1 MAKRP
6 AEAETRIDALDAWF
20 ILGPEGDL
28 GPVSKSQLVELIESG
43 TIAPDALVRNG
54 YSNQQWLAGAF
65 VASALAAAE
74 VGPAD
79 ELAARPMGDFVP
91 NAVFDAEAVEFQCF
105 LAADPVLRGTGT
117 VSVANGVLSLRGR
130 GRRLFA
136 LRKRDEHILVEHVQD
151 VAVSGRVLRF
161 TVAGNG
167 LHQPRLLR
175 LGSPNSSSRL
185 ALCLPDSVSES
196 GQQVRADTL
205 SYAMFLEARG
215 PAFATLAIMAINFFV
230 FILCGFSGAGWLK
243 GDAALLLDFGGNF
256 AVATTGGEWWR
267 LVSSM
272 FLHSGLLHVGFNMWA
287 LWEAG
292 RVAERLFGS
301 GRFVALYLLA
311 GLLGGIASI
320 NWQQDLVGVGASGA
334 VFGVIGGLLAALLL
348 RPDLLPGTVTKK
360 LQTSATLFIAYSL
373 FNGFTHTGI
382 DNAAHVGGL
391 VAGAL
396 IGAAYVMP
404 LGRALAAAAAV
415 LVLIGGGALR
425 AIEVAEPYSDEL
437 AFRQFLS
444 SYPKAEA
451 SLNDIALSLKTRA
464 KSMSPQAFL
473 QVLDQE
479 MIPGWAEQDKRI
491 AALPHVTPRSRSLR
505 DGLASFVHLRRESWE
520 LLGDGI
526 RRNDA
531 SGVEAF
537 KKKSAE
543 ANVAMEGIKAWVE
556 KANKGKGRNP

>member
-1 MAKRP
+1 MTEP
-6 AEAETRIDALDAWF
+6 NTSIDALDTWF

-43 TIAPDALVRNG
+43 AIAPDALVRNG

-65 VASALAAAE
+65 IASAFAAAE
-74 VGPAD
+74 AEPTD
-79 ELAARPMGDFVP
+79 ELAARPLGDFVP
-91 NAVFDAEAVEFQCF
+91 NAVFDAETVEFQNF
-105 LAADPVLRGTGT
+105 LGADPVLRGKGT
-117 VSVANGVLSLRGR
+117 AGVANGVLSLRGR

-136 LRKRDEHILVEHVQD
+136 LRKRDEHIPLEQVQD

-161 TVAGNG
+161 TVADSG
-167 LHQPRLLR
+167 LRQPRQLRLLR
-175 LGSPNSSSRL
+175 LGSPNSAARL
-185 ALCLPDSVSES
+185 ALCLPDSASES
-196 GQQVRADTL
+196 GQQVRADTQ

-230 FILCGFSGAGWLK
+230 FVVCGFSGVGWLK
-243 GDAALLLDFGGNF
+243 GNAALLLDFGGNF

-272 FLHSGLLHVGFNMWA
+272 FLHSGLIHVGFNMWA

-301 GRFVALYLLA
+301 GRYVALYLLA
-311 GLLGGIASI
+311 GLLGSIASI

-348 RPDLLPGTVTKK
+348 RPDLLPGTITRK

-396 IGAAYVMP
+396 IGTAYVMP
-404 LGRALAAAAAV
+404 MGRALAATAV
-415 LVLIGGGALR
+415 TLMLIGGGTVR
-425 AIEVAEPYSDEL
+425 AVVVAEPYGDEL

-451 SLNDIALSLKTRA
+451 RLNDIALSLQTRA
-464 KSMSPQAFL
+464 NTLSPQEL
-473 QVLDQE
+473 LRVLEHE
-479 MIPGWAEQDKRI
+479 MIPGWVEQDTRI
-491 AALPHVTPRSRSLR
+491 AALPRVTPRSRSLR
-505 DGLASFVHLRRESWE
+505 DNLASFVHLRRESWE
-520 LLGDGI
+520 LLSDGV

-537 KKKSAE
+537 KRKSAE
-543 ANVAMEGIKAWVE
+543 ANVAMEGIKAWIE
-556 KANKGKGRNP
+556 QANKDKGKQR